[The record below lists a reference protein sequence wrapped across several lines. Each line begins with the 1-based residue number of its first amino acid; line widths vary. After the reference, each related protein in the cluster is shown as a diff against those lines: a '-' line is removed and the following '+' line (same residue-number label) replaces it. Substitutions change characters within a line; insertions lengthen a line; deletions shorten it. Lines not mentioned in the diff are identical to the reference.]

1 MKKTTKLTE
10 LRNSTCSIYG
20 QKLLRLSGNNDTWQ
34 VKTKIY
40 LTVINHLN
48 IASIKQLHEKAVY
61 WKIQGLK
68 IRFG

>member
-1 MKKTTKLTE
+1 MTLGKLK
-10 LRNSTCSIYG
+10 S
-20 QKLLRLSGNNDTWQ
+20 K
-34 VKTKIY
+34 Y

-48 IASIKQLHEKAVY
+48 IASLKQLHEKAVH

>member
-1 MKKTTKLTE
+1 MDRNFLDCLTIMTLGKSTKL
-10 LRNSTCSIYG
+10 
-20 QKLLRLSGNNDTWQ
+20 
-34 VKTKIY
+34 Y

-68 IRFG
+68 IRFGQWANFEAIY

>member
-1 MKKTTKLTE
+1 M
-10 LRNSTCSIYG
+10 SD
-20 QKLLRLSGNNDTWQ
+20 NNDTWQ

-48 IASIKQLHEKAVY
+48 IASFKQLHEKAVH
-61 WKIQGLK
+61 WKIQALK

>member
-1 MKKTTKLTE
+1 MNINFLDCLT
-10 LRNSTCSIYG
+10 IM
-20 QKLLRLSGNNDTWQ
+20 RLGKSKPKYT
-34 VKTKIY
+34 

-48 IASIKQLHEKAVY
+48 IASIKQLHEKAVH

>member
-1 MKKTTKLTE
+1 M
-10 LRNSTCSIYG
+10 CSFNG
-20 QKLLRLSGNNDTWQ
+20 HKLLRLSNNNDAWQ

-48 IASIKQLHEKAVY
+48 IASIKQLHEKAVH

-68 IRFG
+68 IRFS

>member
-1 MKKTTKLTE
+1 M
-10 LRNSTCSIYG
+10 CSIYG
-20 QKLLRLSGNNDTWQ
+20 HKLLRLSDNNDTWQ

-40 LTVINHLN
+40 LTVVNHLN
-48 IASIKQLHEKAVY
+48 IASIKQFHAKAVH